1 MTPAQA
7 WSLLKRAFADF
18 QADSAARL
26 GASLAYYTLFSLA
39 PLLLAAIAIAGL
51 FFGQSAAEG
60 RLVGELEGVVGEAGA
75 QAVRELLE
83 NARSKPAG
91 VAATLVALVTLL
103 VGASGVFLELKGA
116 LNTVWDVENPPGG
129 MLAMLRNRLAA
140 FALVLAV
147 GFLLLVALVV
157 SAALSALGNL
167 VGSYVETPKL
177 VLELANTLVSFAVI
191 TLLFAMLFKF
201 LPDTEVAWKDVWV
214 GAAITSVLFAIGK
227 FLIGLY
233 LGRSSVTSAYGAA
246 GSVVVLMLWV
256 YYAGQIFYFGA
267 ELTQAYARGHDAARP
282 KLGRRAQRRAERPAA
297 MSDGRG
303 RDRDGGSPAAAKEA

>member
-1 MTPAQA
+1 MSPAQA
-7 WSLLKRAFADF
+7 WSLLKRAFEDF
-18 QADSAARL
+18 QADSATRL

-91 VAATLVALVTLL
+91 AAATLVALATLL

-129 MLAMLRNRLAA
+129 LLAMLRNRLAA

-157 SAALSALGNL
+157 SAALSALGGL
-167 VGSYVETPKL
+167 VGGYVETPKL
-177 VLELANTLVSFAVI
+177 VLQLANTLVSFGVI

-267 ELTQAYARGHDAARP
+267 ELTQAYARAHDPARP
-282 KLGRRAQRRAERPAA
+282 KLGRRAQRGAERPVAE
-297 MSDGRG
+297 DRG
-303 RDRDGGSPAAAKEA
+303 RERDGAGQAVAGKEA